1 MGLSAF
7 KKSLEIQTDNFK
19 MYRMKVKDPY
29 PMAALKIFICMLH
42 IKKSKKFKTL
52 LVSGTNI

>member
-29 PMAALKIFICMLH
+29 PMAALKIFVRNLNTRIMFYKQRL
-42 IKKSKKFKTL
+42 
-52 LVSGTNI
+52 

>member
-19 MYRMKVKDPY
+19 TYRMKVKDPY
-29 PMAALKIFICMLH
+29 PMATLKICFTMY
-42 IKKSKKFKTL
+42 IKKSKICERL
-52 LVSGTNI
+52 GNVY

>member
-29 PMAALKIFICMLH
+29 PMAALKIFVFF
-42 IKKSKKFKTL
+42 SKY
-52 LVSGTNI
+52 I